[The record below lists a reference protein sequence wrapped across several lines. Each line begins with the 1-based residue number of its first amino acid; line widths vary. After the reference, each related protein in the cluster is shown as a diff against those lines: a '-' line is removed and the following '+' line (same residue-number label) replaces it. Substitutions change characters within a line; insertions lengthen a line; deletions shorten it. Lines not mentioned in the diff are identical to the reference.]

1 MTKILRPALIVLAL
15 LGTASVASAAT
26 VAPMHHR
33 AEAYEQNQKLA
44 SANYQN
50 QKLDKTLQFWRAF
63 GAGWAPVG

>member
-26 VAPMHHR
+26 VMHYR

-44 SANYQN
+44 NANYQD